1 MGKLISIGKILNF
14 HGIKG
19 EIKMGYSAG
28 KESLIKSLKN
38 IYVYINDEKVC
49 YDVQSV
55 RFHKNV
61 AIIKFRQINSIDDV
75 MLIKGLLVHVPEEL
89 LKANLKKDEFLI
101 KDLINAKVFDTDG
114 NEIGVISDVGE
125 NKASNILEI
134 QKSNGLKF
142 MVPFVKELVPEV
154 DLNNNKIIINM
165 IEGMDIT
172 AVTGD
177 ANEI

>member
-55 RFHKNV
+55 RFHKNF

-101 KDLINAKVFDTDG
+101 KDLINAKVFDTNG